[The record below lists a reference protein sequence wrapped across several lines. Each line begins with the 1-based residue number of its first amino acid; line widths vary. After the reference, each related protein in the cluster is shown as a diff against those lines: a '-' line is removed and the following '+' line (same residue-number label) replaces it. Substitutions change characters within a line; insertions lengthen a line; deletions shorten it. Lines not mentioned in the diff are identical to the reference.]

1 MDSVSRVPGLEGAFS
16 MLHVIASCGKG
27 VGWRGHSRSH
37 KRVSTCIVPCTVCH
51 QNGRVQK
58 SETLQE
64 DSTTSDQEALF
75 TACQSSTRWLR
86 VNGRTLNY
94 GEDEVLVGCS
104 EPAENDAGCWA
115 LIADK
120 TMNLL
125 KREQL
130 VVVIPLS
137 LSRWR
142 WCTKAECCSSW
153 WCWTW
158 FVTSDD
164 CEPPESLLISQS
176 PSVGYYGSNER
187 RGSYSLWLNIRR
199 PLPYAPTTFWN
210 DMICCCTCTCTN
222 Y

>member
-1 MDSVSRVPGLEGAFS
+1 MY
-16 MLHVIASCGKG
+16 
-27 VGWRGHSRSH
+27 
-37 KRVSTCIVPCTVCH
+37 STMQCTVCH

-75 TACQSSTRWLR
+75 TACQSSTLCLR

-94 GEDEVLVGCS
+94 GEDEVRVGCS

-142 WCTKAECCSSW
+142 WCTKAAAGLG
-153 WCWTW
+153 
-158 FVTSDD
+158 DAG
-164 CEPPESLLISQS
+164 PGSLRLTIVNHIAS
-176 PSVGYYGSNER
+176 R
-187 RGSYSLWLNIRR
+187 SLTLLQTPNV
-199 PLPYAPTTFWN
+199 PLPQNASMHVRDNKSHANNKLESYPRCAAMPN
-210 DMICCCTCTCTN
+210 KR
-222 Y
+222 